1 MKIALAQINSFTGN
15 ILFNERKIQN
25 YIKKAK
31 QNKACLIIFPEMVLN
46 GYSPLDLL
54 KRKFFLHQ
62 IDQSLKKIHKTM
74 PEDIA
79 VLLSAAGPGV
89 PPKISA
95 FLLEK
100 NKKIKI
106 FSKKIL
112 ANYDVFEE
120 ERYFKKGPVQDNF
133 FILKPGGEKKKRP
146 ENLVPVKAKNH
157 QTDIIQILLCEETW
171 HKPHLQAPQK
181 PSLII
186 SLNASPFHLQKDQK
200 RKQVARMW
208 IKKYS
213 CPFLYINSVGGQEEL
228 IFDGGSFILDS
239 SGKQIHQSPFF
250 QEDLS
255 FFSFPTKKKPLPPPS
270 KQKSRFS
277 KQEQITKALTFGLKE
292 FIQKNNFQQVHL
304 GLSGGVDSALTAA
317 LACEALGEKKVRLF
331 FLPGLFTS
339 SLSKQCAR
347 QMAHKLKCSL
357 NTQSIEEVYLLLLKK
372 FYIPVPSEFSRRLF
386 SSSQE
391 RESQKPSLF
400 STQIPDKKGFLDV
413 TKQNIQARLRNIWLM
428 AYANNHPESLLL
440 GTANKSELALGY
452 GTLYGD
458 LAGGLLPIGDLFKTE
473 VYQLARYLKV
483 PSSIITREA
492 SAELT
497 DNQKDTDDLPPYKKL
512 DPVLRKLIEQEKD
525 PENPFEKQILQWII
539 KTEFKR
545 RQSPP
550 LLKIKARSFDRG
562 WRLPLSIK
570 YPIYTEKV

>member
-25 YIKKAK
+25 YIKKAQQK
-31 QNKACLIIFPEMVLN
+31 KAQLIIFPEMVLN

-62 IDQSLKKIHKTM
+62 IQQSLKKIHKSL

-79 VLLSAAGPGV
+79 VLMSAAGPGD
-89 PPKISA
+89 PPHISA

-100 NKKIKI
+100 NKNQKI

-120 ERYFKKGPVQDNF
+120 ERHFKKGPPQDNF
-133 FILKPGGEKKKRP
+133 FILQNKKRESLYSPSLLVSWEKKKQL
-146 ENLVPVKAKNH
+146 ENLNR
-157 QTDIIQILLCEETW
+157 TGIIQILICEETW
-171 HKPHLQAPQK
+171 HKPYLQHSKK

-186 SLNASPFHLQKDQK
+186 SLNASPFSLKKDQNRIK
-200 RKQVARMW
+200 VARAW
-208 IKKYS
+208 VKKYD
-213 CPFLYINSVGGQEEL
+213 CPFLYLNSVGGQEEL
-228 IFDGGSFILDS
+228 LFDGGSFILDS
-239 SGKQIHQSPFF
+239 RGKQIHQSPFF

-255 FFSFPTKKKPLPPPS
+255 FFSFPIKKKPAVPF
-270 KQKSRFS
+270 KQKKSFS
-277 KQEQITKALTFGLKE
+277 KQEQITQALTFGLKE
-292 FIQKNNFQQVHL
+292 FIQKNHFQQVHL

-317 LACEALGEKKVRLF
+317 LACKALGEKKVKLF
-331 FLPGLFTS
+331 FLPGPFTAP
-339 SLSKQCAR
+339 LSKKCAR
-347 QMAHKLKCSL
+347 VLAHKLKCSL
-357 NTQSIEEVYLLLLKK
+357 AIQSIEEMYLSFLKNS
-372 FYIPVPSEFSRRLF
+372 Y
-386 SSSQE
+386 
-391 RESQKPSLF
+391 
-400 STQIPDKKGFLDV
+400 KKNLDV
-413 TKQNIQARLRNIWLM
+413 TKQNIQARLRNIKLM

-473 VYQLARYLKV
+473 VYQLARHLKI
-483 PSSIITREA
+483 PSSILKREA

-497 DNQKDTDDLPPYKKL
+497 ENQKDADDLPPYKKL

-545 RQSPP
+545 RQAPP
-550 LLKIKARSFDRG
+550 LLKIKSRAFDRG

-570 YPIYTEKV
+570 YPIL